1 MSMLESDCTVDR
13 VYDQR
18 TTCHRLLHPFQP
30 FCIPLSHPS
39 ILLLQKPRVR
49 LDVLAVIDPMQ
60 QAAVILMTGPSTVE
74 GSLEAEAVGSSALK
88 PRWVRGITKAVCP
101 FHPGRLVFESIQ
113 NDDKVFDWI
122 TVGIGCVMSC
132 KTLMES
138 VIDQICVLEL
148 RQISPLGMTH
158 ICQEFLKSFRVGV
171 REIRGK
177 VDMHVRKCNW
187 HSLPKDG
194 TAGVMCSLFIS
205 AFATKAFHNTS
216 LDIRVDCPTSGG
228 EDAVEMARLRGEGT
242 WKLLAEAL
250 LTAKFHS
257 LPKNSTSVTFSQ
269 DFQAHLFKHISSRLI
284 IHEHSPLNFEESPL
298 LLWSCFTRGFSID
311 FNRNFSSH
319 RQIEQ
324 RQTIIET
331 LHDISTG
338 ASTKIAIEHAA
349 DTSEIRRN
357 AALDNARDRKARCV
371 SRRGI
376 TNDFLAANTQSTVAC
391 CHLFKQSTLELLIL
405 SCVVDSSISRKKT
418 SSLQSR
424 IAFSRRSLTRT
435 AALPLGEVGLLF
447 KDEVCET
454 TPDGSRRE
462 RRVVPIL
469 LDSCIKW
476 IKAVMRAEVASM

>member
-171 REIRGK
+171 REIPSPK
-177 VDMHVRKCNW
+177 TVRQIVQQVS
-187 HSLPKDG
+187 SL
-194 TAGVMCSLFIS
+194 TGVKIS
-205 AFATKAFHNTS
+205 G
-216 LDIRVDCPTSGG
+216 GG
-228 EDAVEMARLRGEGT
+228 EDAVEMARLRGEE
-242 WKLLAEAL
+242 L
-250 LTAKFHS
+250 F
-257 LPKNSTSVTFSQ
+257 STSVTFSQ

-405 SCVVDSSISRKKT
+405 SCVVDSSVSLYCSSSQISRKKT

-424 IAFSRRSLTRT
+424 IAFSRYSAEPKTRQRWSIPFTPASSACSSL
-435 AALPLGEVGLLF
+435 V
-447 KDEVCET
+447 
-454 TPDGSRRE
+454 TP
-462 RRVVPIL
+462 
-469 LDSCIKW
+469 
-476 IKAVMRAEVASM
+476 

>member
-13 VYDQR
+13 VYDQTILH
-18 TTCHRLLHPFQP
+18 TTEPPFDPSASKASRMFLL
-30 FCIPLSHPS
+30 
-39 ILLLQKPRVR
+39 
-49 LDVLAVIDPMQ
+49 
-60 QAAVILMTGPSTVE
+60 TVE

-177 VDMHVRKCNW
+177 PPQRRYGRVILLRPTTCCLCAVLVILAC
-187 HSLPKDG
+187 DG
-194 TAGVMCSLFIS
+194 DQAAERTLVSDGVFGLTEAAM
-205 AFATKAFHNTS
+205 K
-216 LDIRVDCPTSGG
+216 
-228 EDAVEMARLRGEGT
+228 MARLRGEGT

>member
-216 LDIRVDCPTSGG
+216 LDIRVDCPTSLISHRS
-228 EDAVEMARLRGEGT
+228 EDVVVDHVADLRRKRQERKPCFMILLRPTTCCLCAVLVILACDGDQAAERTLMARLRGEELRWAETCIVNLSESYSGT

-349 DTSEIRRN
+349 DTSEHTVPESD
-357 AALDNARDRKARCV
+357 LETVTDNATDTTQCRLRQRARQESEMRVQKKRCPRIDAAV
-371 SRRGI
+371 SLR
-376 TNDFLAANTQSTVAC
+376 
-391 CHLFKQSTLELLIL
+391 
-405 SCVVDSSISRKKT
+405 
-418 SSLQSR
+418 
-424 IAFSRRSLTRT
+424 
-435 AALPLGEVGLLF
+435 
-447 KDEVCET
+447 
-454 TPDGSRRE
+454 
-462 RRVVPIL
+462 
-469 LDSCIKW
+469 
-476 IKAVMRAEVASM
+476 